1 MYGYHPA
8 QLLNNDNFV
17 VSMKNTKENI
27 LDCARSSEEEYITI
41 CGALYGAMA
50 AIVEESDCMEMAIS
64 MILDHASLCLQQN
77 YLKNKM
83 M

>member
-1 MYGYHPA
+1 MYGYHPV
-8 QLLNNDNFV
+8 QLLNNDNFI
-17 VSMKNTKENI
+17 VSYKATKEII
-27 LDCARSSEEEYITI
+27 LNSARESEDEYITI
-41 CGALYGAMA
+41 CGALYGAMD
-50 AIVEESDCMEMAIS
+50 AIVEESDCMEMALS